1 MFIVSCPVEFFSPS
15 GATSDVP
22 RCRSLRSL
30 GGLFLRNY
38 KHFAP
43 LGLRPQNP
51 FVPGKFKSN
60 QKKFIV
66 QGVARRHERLLG
78 KLSSSFPRFQDAFD
92 LIRDFPA
99 RLSPVISSCEQ
110 RVVLCLHV
118 PDVRP
123 HGQAD
128 RLLVKTLGGGR
139 SPDPA
144 TIFQTSVFGDSCFT
158 SCGTARKEFSYSF
171 CKTLYI
177 HLVQFFSPNG
187 FALSAPR
194 SDFLVGQTFFFRF
207 FQCRLFNEQS
217 LPFIPF
223 A

>member
-1 MFIVSCPVEFFSPS
+1 
-15 GATSDVP
+15 
-22 RCRSLRSL
+22 
-30 GGLFLRNY
+30 
-38 KHFAP
+38 
-43 LGLRPQNP
+43 
-51 FVPGKFKSN
+51 
-60 QKKFIV
+60 
-66 QGVARRHERLLG
+66 
-78 KLSSSFPRFQDAFD
+78 
-92 LIRDFPA
+92 IRDFPA

-144 TIFQTSVFGDSCFT
+144 TIFQTSVFGDSWFT

-223 A
+223 ARATPFQNDSAQRRVLLRTPSQCSIARGQKQKMIQIGTGET